1 MLKKASILPDNGALV
16 WRRVRGQRRFSQKP
30 KFHFFFKH
38 FLCTIISWIVAKKIQ
53 QIWTMP
59 QMAALKVW
67 ISSIPILTDEVSDLI
82 LTSVSL
88 DLQFEGNIGWEQ
100 SEKMDLDF
108 SQREHRA
115 KNTYQVFKNQDFW
128 PMLGQKQVLVSSL
141 LLTLA

>member
-1 MLKKASILPDNGALV
+1 
-16 WRRVRGQRRFSQKP
+16 
-30 KFHFFFKH
+30 
-38 FLCTIISWIVAKKIQ
+38 
-53 QIWTMP
+53 
-59 QMAALKVW
+59 MAALKVW

-108 SQREHRA
+108 SQSEHRA